1 MNKLSVKQ
9 TEIAVEEN
17 ISLVDFNDGQ
27 PLAMEDIDKLVRE
40 ARLAQ
45 AKVAGE
51 LVRTALKFIGNIFSS
66 IQKGLRAATTFDELA
81 RLSDRELADIGVQ
94 RNEIARFALED
105 TATRAAKA
113 DLAVYG
119 YGMKVARPSNDWVDH
134 IAA

>member
-1 MNKLSVKQ
+1 MNKLSSEQ
-9 TEIAVEEN
+9 IELAAEEMVS
-17 ISLVDFNDGQ
+17 IVDFSEARSQ
-27 PLAMEDIDKLVRE
+27 SMEEIDQLVRE
-40 ARLAQ
+40 ARQAQ
-45 AKVAGE
+45 AQVIGQMIKAAV
-51 LVRTALKFIGNIFSS
+51 KFVGKIFASIGT
-66 IQKGLRAATTFDELA
+66 GLRAATTFDELA